1 MDASSKAKFLLAARV
16 AAGVAIAAVWATVAF
31 FWAALSFMG
40 TLMANDSGRAS
51 EAGHMALILGALAGQ
66 LLAGFAGMPLG
77 AAVFWGARRRL
88 LLRIFAALFL
98 AGVAAQVGAAWVFF
112 RAAQP

>member
-1 MDASSKAKFLLAARV
+1 MRV
-16 AAGVAIAAVWATVAF
+16 SAGVAIAAVLATMAFIWAM
-31 FWAALSFMG
+31 LSFMG

-51 EAGHMALILGALAGQ
+51 EAGHMTLILGALAGQ
-66 LLAGFAGMPLG
+66 VLAGIAGVPLG

-98 AGVAAQVGAAWVFF
+98 VGLAAQAGAAWVFF
-112 RAAQP
+112 RSVQP